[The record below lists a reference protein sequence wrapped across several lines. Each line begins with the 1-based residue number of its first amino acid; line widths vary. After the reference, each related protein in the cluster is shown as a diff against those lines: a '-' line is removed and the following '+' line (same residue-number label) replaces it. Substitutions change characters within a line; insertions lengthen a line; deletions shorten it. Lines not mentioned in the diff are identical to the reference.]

1 MSGNQQFVD
10 LGPSDHS
17 CLSASFR
24 YLARGFA
31 VLGFTAAL
39 VNLVEELSR
48 RGFRS
53 IYIFP
58 AVVLMTISLCVIV
71 IANLR
76 FTMKAK
82 LTISAAAAVLVS
94 VFLFWQR
101 VGPQSHVFGGKVAL
115 ALVALVFALALSAT
129 HQVRFVRWGQVLALM
144 LPFGYSLFLVFD
156 LALDGRIAFSG
167 LPPSLAISFLLN
179 SIGSVL
185 AVPDEGPVAVFTMDS
200 PGGEIGRR
208 LVPAVMLIILLTA
221 WIRFHGERTG
231 LYSAEVGVCLFAVAS
246 ILLFIA
252 VMQRLTETIS
262 SALELSQEAA
272 RIADR
277 DRDFLQERVRQL
289 EEQIDSETSAR

>member
-1 MSGNQQFVD
+1 
-10 LGPSDHS
+10 
-17 CLSASFR
+17 
-24 YLARGFA
+24 

-39 VNLVEELSR
+39 INVIEELSR
-48 RGFRS
+48 RGFHS

-58 AVVLMTISLCVIV
+58 AAVLMTTSLCVIV

-76 FTMKAK
+76 FAMRTK
-82 LTISAAAAVLVS
+82 LTVSAAAGVLVS
-94 VFLFWQR
+94 GFLFWQR

-129 HQVRFVRWGQVLALM
+129 HQVRFVRLGQLLALM

-167 LPPSLAISFLLN
+167 LPPSLAISFFLN

-185 AVPDEGPVAVFTMDS
+185 AVPDEGPIAVFTMDS

-208 LVPAVMLIILLTA
+208 LVPAVMLIILMTA
-221 WIRFHGERTG
+221 WIRYQGEKTG

-289 EEQIDSETSAR
+289 EEQIGSQTSAR